1 MRRSATQVSMCN
13 SSSRVSSGDSRQQSP
28 RLVEVH
34 REVAAMKILVSILSQ
49 AVRPHKMW
57 IKNVKM
63 LKYDKRC
70 QLLIVLKKAALKSY
84 RHKISFRLV
93 KNVKESGSEA

>member
-1 MRRSATQVSMCN
+1 MFATLP
-13 SSSRVSSGDSRQQSP
+13 GG
-28 RLVEVH
+28 VEVH

-70 QLLIVLKKAALKSY
+70 QLLIVLKKAAWKDMSDTKYLFVSC
-84 RHKISFRLV
+84 KIML
-93 KNVKESGSEA
+93 